1 MLTVDNLKLRAP
13 EPEDVDFLF
22 ELENDQKL
30 WHLSNTLTPFS
41 RFDLEQ
47 FVLQTDKDIFK
58 TKQARFMIV
67 RETKTG
73 LQLIGAIDLFDFDPI
88 HHRAGLG
95 IVITEEERKK
105 GYAGKALD
113 LIIDYSFK
121 VLELHQLY
129 CNIESTNTESIS
141 LFKKKGFALTGVKKD
156 WNNRKG
162 KWIDE
167 HLFQLINESYDF

>member
-1 MLTVDNLKLRAP
+1 MLTVNNLKLRAP
-13 EPEDVDFLF
+13 EPEDIDFLF

-47 FVLQTDKDIFK
+47 FVLQSDKDLFK
-58 TKQARFMIV
+58 TKQVRFMIV
-67 RETKTG
+67 RETKSG
-73 LQLIGAIDLFDFDPI
+73 SQLIGAIDLFDFDPI

-95 IVITEEERKK
+95 IVITEKERKK

-113 LIIDYSFK
+113 LIIDYSFN

-129 CNIESTNTESIS
+129 CNIESTNTESIK
-141 LFKKKGFALTGVKKD
+141 LFSKKGFELTGVKKD
-156 WNNRKG
+156 WNKRKG
-162 KWIDE
+162 KWVDE
-167 HLFQLINESYDF
+167 HFFQLIRGSEEF